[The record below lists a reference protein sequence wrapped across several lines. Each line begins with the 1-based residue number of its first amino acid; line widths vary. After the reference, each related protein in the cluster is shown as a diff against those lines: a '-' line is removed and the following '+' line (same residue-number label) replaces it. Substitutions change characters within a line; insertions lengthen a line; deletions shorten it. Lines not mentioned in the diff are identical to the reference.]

1 MNMENVRK
9 LLLLLFN
16 LMDDENE
23 ADHDV
28 SILHNTVQ

>member
-1 MNMENVRK
+1 MENVRK

-23 ADHDV
+23 ADDDV